1 MDREFSDIDVV
12 GLSRESA
19 RLRRAVAELGYAEN
33 RHVSE
38 ATGGAQLQYL
48 RPASPLESHAHMT
61 KRPRPGGLRNEAHS
75 AADHLDVFLDA
86 MRMDH
91 DVDLRYRLDIDPYAI
106 SPADILLTKLQIGRA
121 AEKDVHDIVAL
132 LKDVPLGETDDGAC
146 IDARRLAVAC
156 AADWGLWFDITGNL
170 RVVAALIADYELDDN
185 DAHPRRRASAGR
197 AGNDHKAGEVAALSA
212 ASAAR
217 HPAAVAP
224 RGRGARGLGGHRP
237 AHRGLSERQTPERR
251 NAGRPL
257 SRPPGRG
264 CQHPA
269 FARAG
274 VGAGRPPTC

>member
-1 MDREFSDIDVV
+1 MRRYATDLAFMDREFSDIDVV

-61 KRPRPGGLRNEAHS
+61 KRPRPRGLRNEAHS

-91 DVDLRYRLDIDPYAI
+91 DVDLRYRLGIDPYAI

-121 AEKDVHDIVAL
+121 AEKDVRDVVAL
-132 LKDVPLGETDDGAC
+132 LKDVPLGETDDAAC

-170 RVVAALIADYELDDN
+170 RVVAAMIADYELDD
-185 DAHPRRRASAGR
+185 DARTRVEERVLAVQEAITRQPKSLRFRLRARLGTRLPWRHEVEEREGSATI
-197 AGNDHKAGEVAALSA
+197 A
-212 ASAAR
+212 
-217 HPAAVAP
+217 
-224 RGRGARGLGGHRP
+224 
-237 AHRGLSERQTPERR
+237 
-251 NAGRPL
+251 
-257 SRPPGRG
+257 
-264 CQHPA
+264 
-269 FARAG
+269 
-274 VGAGRPPTC
+274 PPTAA